1 MRLWLQQNLG
11 LHNDQVNSLF
21 LALFIIGLIV
31 VPQWLWSGTVDPEL
45 LAQATARK
53 KQRDRAL
60 AERIRKVVQKSAA
73 VLGHKTAK
81 QD

>member
-21 LALFIIGLIV
+21 LAIFIIGLIV
-31 VPQWLWSGTVDPEL
+31 IPQWLWSGEVDPVL

-53 KQRDRAL
+53 KQRDKAL
-60 AERIRKVVQKSAA
+60 AERIRKVVNKSAA
-73 VLGHKTAK
+73 AFGQKSNK